1 MTPPKGAPDFPE
13 AEQGALLTAF
23 CISLICHL
31 LPARHELK
39 GQRRVLPR
47 SSLSLP
53 CLHSRHSINMCLKS
67 LLEKWKLNQTAC
79 WKNSS
84 LSQQILWQ
92 NITIFS
98 GFAAQ
103 HGAFRNHSRNFP
115 FLTSSPVSRLSHF
128 HHLLP
133 GRECLQSLSATFW
146 QHLRTALCRSPRPWE
161 VQVHVPC
168 NPPPPPPEHKCHSL
182 TISGALTESTLI
194 TGFCA
199 RSCSYSYEKGSVA
212 LALKVFRVWFRRRE
226 DR

>member
-168 NPPPPPPEHKCHSL
+168 KPPPPTGAQVSFFNHFGSAHWKHIDYRVLRQELQLQLWERECGSCPQGFQSL
-182 TISGALTESTLI
+182 
-194 TGFCA
+194 
-199 RSCSYSYEKGSVA
+199 V
-212 LALKVFRVWFRRRE
+212 
-226 DR
+226 